1 MNLNRLLLY
10 VHLARVLDRFWR
22 QQMNGKT
29 HSITTLQNTRVLPRK
44 HTTNHTWR
52 AAAVCKPYSCSIL
65 DNEYTIIFD
74 TFARIRVGIDRIQ
87 CKNTVITHVFYIRR
101 ITQNTQKHTYS
112 IRRIAKKL
120 PRIAQESPGSP
131 GSPGSP
137 AAPRRAQRAQIV
149 WFSSSARN
157 HCK

>member
-1 MNLNRLLLY
+1 MNLSRLLLY

-87 CKNTVITHVFYIRR
+87 CKNTVITHVFYK
-101 ITQNTQKHTYS
+101 TDHPEHTKTHVFYKTD
-112 IRRIAKKL
+112 RQEIAQDSPGE
-120 PRIAQESPGSP
+120 PREPRQPREPSSAQESPESP
-131 GSPGSP
+131 NCMVFLKCSESL
-137 AAPRRAQRAQIV
+137 
-149 WFSSSARN
+149 
-157 HCK
+157 